1 MREHAAIAAG
11 DMADNELDN
20 LIWNALSGEQAS
32 FSIGNDRARRFHPSI
47 GPLAGLRDLS
57 QGSLDAFGELV
68 RTSGMAALG
77 LVGVAEDVIVPG
89 TEVLRGAEGV
99 QMVFGDDAAAR
110 EEIERASEDP
120 RVIPLGE
127 NDYPEMLELAL
138 LTEPGPFAERTGD
151 LGRFWGVRE
160 NGRLVAMAGQRVRTA
175 SHVEVSGV
183 CTHPEG
189 RGKGYAA
196 LLSRRVAGAILA
208 AGRCPLLHSYA
219 DNETALA
226 LYRRLGFV
234 ERARVRFTLYGPQG

>member
-1 MREHAAIAAG
+1 
-11 DMADNELDN
+11 MADTELDN
-20 LIWNALSGEQAS
+20 LFWNALSGEQTS
-32 FSIGNDRARRFHPSI
+32 FSVGNDRARRFHPSI

-57 QGSLDAFGELV
+57 AESLGIFGELV
-68 RTSGMAALG
+68 QTTGPAALG
-77 LVGVAEDVIVPG
+77 LVGVTDDLPVPG

-99 QMVFGDDAAAR
+99 QMIFSGAPAAL
-110 EEIERASEDP
+110 EEIERAAHDP
-120 RVIPLGE
+120 RITSLGE

-151 LGRFWGVRE
+151 LGQFWGVRE
-160 NGRLVAMAGQRVRTA
+160 NDRLVAMAGQRVRTA

-219 DNETALA
+219 DNQTALG